1 MYQFYMAL
9 WWFCFIQWPL
19 YKLYLW
25 AGDNHLLSCL
35 SIMSSICDYSG
46 LYVAYML
53 IFSAFMPL
61 PILLTII
68 LIIRVQRKKSTTKL
82 EKALAIG
89 SWIMSLYVILRYYII
104 AGGPH
109 S

>member
-1 MYQFYMAL
+1 MYKFYMGL

-19 YKLYLW
+19 FYFDSW
-25 AGDNHLLSCL
+25 ATNNGFFRCL
-35 SIMSSICDYSG
+35 SMSFVCTLDR
-46 LYVAYML
+46 LYTVYMV

-68 LIIRVQRKKSTTKL
+68 LIIRVQRKKSITKL
-82 EKALAIG
+82 EKALAIC
-89 SWIMSLYVILRYYII
+89 SWILSLYVIFRYYIF